1 MKKIS
6 ELRELT
12 NEELGKILTDTQ
24 REMFNLRFQR
34 ETEQTEKPAEVR
46 KARKLVAR
54 IRTIVRERELAPN
67 KATAGSNA

>member
-1 MKKIS
+1 MKKIT

-12 NEELGKILTDTQ
+12 NEELNKILADTQ

-54 IRTIVRERELAPN
+54 IRTVLRQRELAPA
-67 KATAGSNA
+67 KADSGSNA